1 MDNMTQVNA
10 APNSEVPNNAANTL
24 IQDKTDLDVLKQ
36 ILTYQKKEA
45 RNSKILSIAAI
56 CVAAALLISLAI
68 VVPKVFRFI
77 GQLEETVMEVDDLL
91 VDVKSITKDVNGLA
105 DNVNSLVDNTNNM
118 VTDNMGAI
126 TEIVQSLNEIDFDT
140 LNKAI
145 TDLSDVVEPLGN
157 MVRYFR

>member
-1 MDNMTQVNA
+1 
-10 APNSEVPNNAANTL
+10 
-24 IQDKTDLDVLKQ
+24 
-36 ILTYQKKEA
+36 
-45 RNSKILSIAAI
+45 
-56 CVAAALLISLAI
+56 VATALLISLAI

-77 GQLEETVMEVDDLL
+77 GQLEETVMEVDNLL

>member
-10 APNSEVPNNAANTL
+10 VPNSEVTNNAANTL
-24 IQDKTDLDVLKQ
+24 LQGKTDLDVLKQ

-56 CVAAALLISLAI
+56 CVATALLISLAI

-77 GQLEETVMEVDDLL
+77 GQLEETVMEVDNLL
-91 VDVKSITKDVNGLA
+91 VDVKSITKDVNDLA

-126 TEIVQSLNEIDFDT
+126 TDIVQSLNEIDFDT

>member
-10 APNSEVPNNAANTL
+10 VPKSEVPNNAANTL
-24 IQDKTDLDVLKQ
+24 LQGKTDLDVLKQ

-77 GQLEETVMEVDDLL
+77 GQLEETVMEVDNLL
-91 VDVKSITKDVNGLA
+91 VDVKSITKDVNDLA

-126 TEIVQSLNEIDFDT
+126 TDIVQSLNEIDFDT

-157 MVRYFR
+157 FARYFK

>member
-1 MDNMTQVNA
+1 MLQG
-10 APNSEVPNNAANTL
+10 
-24 IQDKTDLDVLKQ
+24 KTDLDVLKQ

-77 GQLEETVMEVDDLL
+77 GQLEETVMEVDNLL
-91 VDVKSITKDVNGLA
+91 VDVKSITKDVNDLA

-126 TEIVQSLNEIDFDT
+126 TDIVQSLNEIDFDT

-157 MVRYFR
+157 FARYFK

>member
-1 MDNMTQVNA
+1 MENTNQNNAAQVNA
-10 APNSEVPNNAANTL
+10 APVGASQNMD
-24 IQDKTDLDVLKQ
+24 QDVLKQ
-36 ILTYQKKEA
+36 ILVYQKKEA

-56 CVAAALLISLAI
+56 CVATALLISLAI

-77 GQLEETVMEVDDLL
+77 GQLEETVMEVDNLL

-145 TDLSDVVEPLGN
+145 ADLSDVVEPLGN
-157 MVRYFR
+157 FARYFK

>member
-1 MDNMTQVNA
+1 MENTNQNNAAQVNA
-10 APNSEVPNNAANTL
+10 APVGASQNMD
-24 IQDKTDLDVLKQ
+24 QDVLKQ
-36 ILTYQKKEA
+36 ILVYQKKEA

-56 CVAAALLISLAI
+56 CVATALLISLAI

-77 GQLEETVMEVDDLL
+77 GQLEETVIEVDNLL

>member
-1 MDNMTQVNA
+1 MENTNQNNAAQVNA
-10 APNSEVPNNAANTL
+10 APVGASQNMDQV
-24 IQDKTDLDVLKQ
+24 VLKQ
-36 ILTYQKKEA
+36 ILVYQKKEA

-56 CVAAALLISLAI
+56 CVATALLISLAI

-77 GQLEETVMEVDDLL
+77 GQLEETVMEVDNLL

>member
-1 MDNMTQVNA
+1 MENTNQNNAAQINA
-10 APNSEVPNNAANTL
+10 APVGASQNMD
-24 IQDKTDLDVLKQ
+24 QDVLKQ
-36 ILTYQKKEA
+36 ILVYQKKEA

-77 GQLEETVMEVDDLL
+77 GQLEETVMEVDNLL
-91 VDVKSITKDVNGLA
+91 VDVKSITKDVNDLA

-126 TEIVQSLNEIDFDT
+126 TDIVQSLNEIDFDT

-157 MVRYFR
+157 FARYFK

>member
-1 MDNMTQVNA
+1 MENTNQNNAAQINA
-10 APNSEVPNNAANTL
+10 APVGASQN
-24 IQDKTDLDVLKQ
+24 IDQDVLKQ
-36 ILTYQKKEA
+36 ILVYQKKEA
-45 RNSKILSIAAI
+45 RNSKILSIATI

-77 GQLEETVMEVDDLL
+77 GQLEETVMEVDNLL
-91 VDVKSITKDVNGLA
+91 VDVKSITKDVNDLA

-126 TEIVQSLNEIDFDT
+126 TDIVQSLNEIDFDT

-157 MVRYFR
+157 FARYFK

>member
-1 MDNMTQVNA
+1 MENTNQ
-10 APNSEVPNNAANTL
+10 NNAAQVNVAPVGASQ
-24 IQDKTDLDVLKQ
+24 IMDQDVLSQ
-36 ILTYQKKEA
+36 ILVYQKKEA

-77 GQLEETVMEVDDLL
+77 GQLEETVMEVDNLL
-91 VDVKSITKDVNGLA
+91 VDVKSITKDVNDLA

-126 TEIVQSLNEIDFDT
+126 TDIVQSLNEIDFDT

-157 MVRYFR
+157 FARYFK

>member
-1 MDNMTQVNA
+1 MENTNQNNAAQINA
-10 APNSEVPNNAANTL
+10 APVGASQNMDQN
-24 IQDKTDLDVLKQ
+24 VLKQ
-36 ILTYQKKEA
+36 ILVYQKKEA

-77 GQLEETVMEVDDLL
+77 GQLEETVMEVDNLL
-91 VDVKSITKDVNGLA
+91 VDVKSITKDVNDLA
-105 DNVNSLVDNTNNM
+105 DNVNSLVDNINNM

-126 TEIVQSLNEIDFDT
+126 TDIVQSLNEIDFDT

-157 MVRYFR
+157 FERYFK

>member
-10 APNSEVPNNAANTL
+10 VPNSEVTNNAANTL
-24 IQDKTDLDVLKQ
+24 LQGKTDLDVLKQ

-77 GQLEETVMEVDDLL
+77 GQLEETVMEVDNLL
-91 VDVKSITKDVNGLA
+91 VDVKSITKDVNDLA

-126 TEIVQSLNEIDFDT
+126 TDIVQSLNEIDFDT

-157 MVRYFR
+157 CARYFK